1 MTTPPTDTPAPDE
14 HDEARPSDVA
24 TDVAAEFADDAAPR
38 RVVSPRDLI
47 FLQRRAQLGLAAG
60 VILLT
65 TLMVFFT
72 LQPSLIFRN
81 NTPTGGDMGAHV
93 YGPAYLRDHLLTS
106 FRLTGW
112 SNDWYSGLPIY
123 RFYMVVPALFVLVL
137 DVFLPYG
144 IALKLV
150 AIAGLLA
157 LPTCTWL
164 FGKLARLAFP
174 IPELLVVASTIF
186 LFDESF
192 TIYGGNIAST
202 MAGEFSFSIALAFTV
217 LGFGVFIRGLEDG
230 KWRIAS
236 TVLLALAALCH
247 GIVLLFAFLGY
258 LLILAMHR
266 EPAKW
271 KHGLSV
277 IGTAVLLSAFWVV
290 PFVLN
295 HAYMTDMKYEPQP
308 TGYGE
313 SFVDMFFPLHTTF
326 DVIVTGFAL
335 VGFAAALWRRNNTAS
350 WMGIYGVLLAV
361 GVFVARESLPIIGLL
376 WNPRILPFFYLMRYM
391 LMMVGIYETVV
402 AVARFVSLEHT
413 AARVAKT
420 GEEQTLAP
428 SPRGRLGFN
437 VTTAIVVTLACV
449 SIIGFRFQQ
458 LPFAGIRA
466 SADGSERY
474 GIGPFSVPRSNDG
487 FVDGWAR
494 WNFTGYE
501 GKNAYGEYRAL
512 VETMKQIGEDPRHGC
527 GRALWENNGELNKYG
542 TTMGLMLLP
551 HWTDGCIGSMEGL
564 FFEASGTTP
573 YHFIAAAA
581 MSKQSSNP
589 VRELR
594 YDDNNAALGVRY
606 LQELGVRYYMGF
618 TPEAIREASAQRD
631 LTEIARSGPWV
642 IYEVAG
648 SDLVVPLTVQPV
660 VVAGRVDDESV
671 MGHPDDA
678 KERWLEV
685 GTSWFQNPN
694 DWLAL
699 PAADGPAEWQRV
711 KLAIDFDR
719 RIGEP
724 DERSRRVDVV
734 VPSDPVDVV
743 SIEPPKVTDVVQ
755 GRSSVSFRV
764 DKVGTP
770 ILVRTSYF
778 PNWSVSGAKGPY
790 RVAPNMMVVVP
801 TRSEVKL
808 SFGWSFLDV
817 LAYVISIAGVVVL
830 VRWRRARRRTSADS
844 YEGEDSLVG
853 DQN

>member
-1 MTTPPTDTPAPDE
+1 MTTPTDDIAENSRTDGVV
-14 HDEARPSDVA
+14 DDVPVEDSVGD
-24 TDVAAEFADDAAPR
+24 TSRGAER
-38 RVVSPRDLI
+38 RSLSPREVI
-47 FLQRRAQLGLAAG
+47 FFERRITLMFAA
-60 VILLT
+60 VIILVT
-65 TLMVFFT
+65 TAMVFFT

-106 FRLTGW
+106 FRLSGW
-112 SNDWYSGLPIY
+112 SNDWYSGLPMY
-123 RFYMVVPALFVLVL
+123 RFYMVVPALFILAL
-137 DVFLPYG
+137 DVVLPYG

-150 AIAGLLA
+150 AIAGLVA
-157 LPTCTWL
+157 LPLCTWL
-164 FGKLARLAFP
+164 FAKLARFAFP
-174 IPELLVVASTIF
+174 IPELFVVASTLF

-202 MAGEFSFSIALAFTV
+202 MAGEFSFSIALAFSV
-217 LGFGVFIRGLEDG
+217 LGFGVFIRGIETG
-230 KWRIAS
+230 RYRIAS

-247 GIVLLFAFLGY
+247 GIVLLFVFLGY
-258 LLILAMHR
+258 LLVVAMHR

-271 KHGLSV
+271 KYGASV

-313 SFVDMFFPLHTTF
+313 TFVDMFFPLHTVF
-326 DVIVTGFAL
+326 DVLVTGFA
-335 VGFAAALWRRNNTAS
+335 VIGFLSALWRRNGVGS
-350 WMGIYGVLLAV
+350 WIGIYGVVLAI
-361 GVFVARESLPIIGLL
+361 GVFVARESLPVIGLL
-376 WNPRILPFFYLMRYM
+376 WNPRILPFFYLLRYM
-391 LMMVGIYETVV
+391 LMMVGIYEVVV
-402 AVARFVSLEHT
+402 AVARFANLEFA
-413 AARVAKT
+413 AARVART
-420 GEEQTLAP
+420 GEEQFLAP
-428 SPRGRLGFN
+428 SPRGRLNFN
-437 VTTAIVVTLACV
+437 MTTAVVV
-449 SIIGFRFQQ
+449 SLLCIGIIGFRFQE
-458 LPFAGIRA
+458 LPFGTTRTAQ
-466 SADGSERY
+466 DGSLRY
-474 GIGPFSVPRSNDG
+474 GVGPFSVPASNDG

-501 GKNAYGEYRAL
+501 GKSAYGEYRTL
-512 VETMKQIGEDPRHGC
+512 VETMKQIGEDPRYGC

-618 TPEAIREASAQRD
+618 TPEAVREASAQPALR
-631 LTEIARSGPWV
+631 EIARSGPWV
-642 IYEVAG
+642 IYQVED
-648 SDLVVPLTVQPV
+648 SDLVVPLSIQPV
-660 VVAGRVDDESV
+660 VVDSRVDADSTMAHE
-671 MGHPDDA
+671 DDA
-678 KERWLEV
+678 KQRWLEI
-685 GTSWFQNPN
+685 GTSWLQNPN
-694 DWLAL
+694 DWVAL
-699 PAADGPAEWQRV
+699 PAADGPKEWQRIPV
-711 KLAIDFDR
+711 GIDFDR

-724 DERSRRVDVV
+724 DDASRRVDVV
-734 VPSDPVDVV
+734 TPREPITVVNTDVAVV
-743 SIEPPKVTDVVQ
+743 SDVVQ

-764 DKVGTP
+764 DKIGTP
-770 ILVRTSYF
+770 VLVRTSYF
-778 PNWSVSGAKGPY
+778 PNWGVSGAKGPY

-801 TRSEVKL
+801 TSNEVKL

-817 LAYVISIAGVVVL
+817 LAYLLTIAGVVVL
-830 VRWRRARRRTSADS
+830 VRWRRANRSATT
-844 YEGEDSLVG
+844 
-853 DQN
+853 

>member
-1 MTTPPTDTPAPDE
+1 MTTPTDDIAENSRTAGVID
-14 HDEARPSDVA
+14 DVPVDDSA
-24 TDVAAEFADDAAPR
+24 GEMSQGAER
-38 RVVSPRDLI
+38 RSLSPRDAI
-47 FLQRRAQLGLAAG
+47 FFERRITLMFAA
-60 VILLT
+60 VIILVT

-106 FRLTGW
+106 FRLSGW
-112 SNDWYSGLPIY
+112 SNDWYSGLPMY
-123 RFYMVVPALFVLVL
+123 RFYMVVPALFILML
-137 DVFLPYG
+137 DVVLPYG

-150 AIAGLLA
+150 AIAGLVA
-157 LPTCTWL
+157 LPLCTWL
-164 FGKLARLAFP
+164 FAKLARFAFP
-174 IPELLVVASTIF
+174 IPELFVVASTLF

-202 MAGEFSFSIALAFTV
+202 MAGEFSFSIALAFSV
-217 LGFGVFIRGLEDG
+217 LGFGVFIRGIETG
-230 KWRIAS
+230 RYRIAS

-247 GIVLLFAFLGY
+247 GIVLLFVFLGY
-258 LLILAMHR
+258 LLVVAMHR

-271 KHGLSV
+271 RYGASV

-313 SFVDMFFPLHTTF
+313 TFVDMFFPLHTVF
-326 DVIVTGFAL
+326 DVLVTGFA
-335 VGFAAALWRRNNTAS
+335 VIGFLSALWRRNAVGS
-350 WMGIYGVLLAV
+350 WIGIYGVVLAI

-376 WNPRILPFFYLMRYM
+376 WNPRILPFFYLLRYM
-391 LMMVGIYETVV
+391 LMMVGIYEVVV
-402 AVARFVSLEHT
+402 AVARFANLEFA
-413 AARVAKT
+413 AARVART
-420 GEEQTLAP
+420 GEEQFLAP
-428 SPRGRLGFN
+428 SPRGRLNFN
-437 VTTAIVVTLACV
+437 MTTAAVVSLLCIG
-449 SIIGFRFQQ
+449 IIGFRFQE
-458 LPFAGIRA
+458 LPFGTTRTAQ
-466 SADGSERY
+466 DGSLRY
-474 GIGPFSVPRSNDG
+474 GVGPFSVPASNDG

-501 GKNAYGEYRAL
+501 GKSAYGEYRTL
-512 VETMKQIGEDPRHGC
+512 VETMKQIGEDPRYGC

-618 TPEAIREASAQRD
+618 TPEAVREASAQPALR
-631 LTEIARSGPWV
+631 EIARSGPWV
-642 IYEVAG
+642 IYQVEA
-648 SDLVVPLTVQPV
+648 SDLVVPLSIQPV
-660 VVAGRVDDESV
+660 VVDARVDADSAMAHE
-671 MGHPDDA
+671 DDA
-678 KERWLEV
+678 KERWLEI

-694 DWLAL
+694 DWVAL
-699 PAADGPAEWQRV
+699 PAADGPKEWQRIPV
-711 KLAIDFDR
+711 GIDFDR

-724 DERSRRVDVV
+724 DDASRRVDVV
-734 VPSDPVDVV
+734 TPREPITVVNTELAVV
-743 SIEPPKVTDVVQ
+743 SDVVQ

-764 DKVGTP
+764 DKIGTP
-770 ILVRTSYF
+770 VLVRTSYF
-778 PNWSVSGAKGPY
+778 PNWGVSGAKGPY

-801 TRSEVKL
+801 TSNEVKL

-817 LAYVISIAGVVVL
+817 LAYLLTIAGVVVL
-830 VRWRRARRRTSADS
+830 VRWRRADRSATT
-844 YEGEDSLVG
+844 
-853 DQN
+853 

>member
-1 MTTPPTDTPAPDE
+1 MTTHTDDPASDPLEAETP
-14 HDEARPSDVA
+14 
-24 TDVAAEFADDAAPR
+24 
-38 RVVSPRDLI
+38 RVVSPRDVV
-47 FLQRRAQLGLAAG
+47 FFERRTQLALAGFFIAF
-60 VILLT
+60 T
-65 TLMVFFT
+65 TLMVFMT

-81 NTPTGGDMGAHV
+81 NTPTGGDLGAHV

-112 SNDWYSGLPIY
+112 SNDWYSGMPIY
-123 RFYMVVPALFVLVL
+123 RFYMVVPAIFIVLL
-137 DVFLPYG
+137 DLLLPYG

-150 AIAGLLA
+150 AVAGLLA
-157 LPTCTWL
+157 LPACTW
-164 FGKLARLAFP
+164 FFARLARFAFP

-202 MAGEFSFSIALAFTV
+202 MAGEFSFSISLAFTI
-217 LGFGVFIRGLEDG
+217 LAFGFFIRGLEDG
-230 KWRIAS
+230 KWRTTS
-236 TVLLALAALCH
+236 TILLAVAALSH
-247 GIVLLFAFLGY
+247 GIVLLFAFLGFV
-258 LLILAMHR
+258 LILAMHR
-266 EPAKW
+266 QASKW
-271 KHGLSV
+271 KFGISV

-308 TGYGE
+308 TGFGA
-313 SFVDMFFPLHTTF
+313 SFVDMFFPLNSVF
-326 DVIVTGFAL
+326 DVIVTGFA
-335 VGFAAALWRRNNTAS
+335 VIGFLSALWRRSTAAS
-350 WMGIYGVLLAV
+350 WMGIYAVVLAI

-376 WNPRILPFFYLMRYM
+376 WNPRILPFFYLLRYM
-391 LMMVGIYETVV
+391 LMMVGIYEAVV
-402 AVARFVSLEHT
+402 AVARFASLEYA

-420 GEEQTLAP
+420 GEVQTLAP
-428 SPRGRLGFN
+428 SPRGRLSFN
-437 VTTAIVVTLACV
+437 VSTAIAVGFISV
-449 SIIGFRFQQ
+449 SIIGFRFQE
-458 LPFAGIRA
+458 LPFASVRTA
-466 SADGSERY
+466 ADGSERY

-487 FVDGWAR
+487 FVNGWAR

-512 VETMKQIGEDPRHGC
+512 VETMKQIGQDPRFGC
-527 GRALWENNGELNKYG
+527 GRALWENNSELNKYG

-606 LQELGVRYYMGF
+606 LQQLGVRYFMGF
-618 TPEAIREASAQRD
+618 TPEAVREASSRPE

-642 IYEVAG
+642 IYQVAE
-648 SDLVVPLTVQPV
+648 SDLVVPLSVQPV
-660 VVAGRVDDESV
+660 VVGERVDDEAV

-685 GTSWFQNPN
+685 GTSWLQNPN
-694 DWLAL
+694 EWLAI
-699 PAADGPAEWQRV
+699 PAADGPDEWQRV
-711 KLAIDFDR
+711 PIAIDFNR

-724 DERSRRVDVV
+724 DDRSRRVDVV
-734 VPSDPVDVV
+734 VPSNAINVV
-743 SIEPPKVTDVVQ
+743 SVEPVQVSNVVQ
-755 GRSSVSFRV
+755 GRSSVSFSV

-770 ILVRTSYF
+770 VLVRTSYF
-778 PNWSVSGAKGPY
+778 PNWNAKGADGPF
-790 RVAPNMMVVVP
+790 RIAPNMMVVVP
-801 TRSEVKL
+801 TSNDVTL

-817 LAYVISIAGVVVL
+817 LAYVITLGGIALL
-830 VRWRRARRRTSADS
+830 VRQWRADRRRFADQAGS
-844 YEGEDSLVG
+844 PQFDAHS
-853 DQN
+853 QN

>member
-1 MTTPPTDTPAPDE
+1 MTTPTDDIAENSRTDGVV
-14 HDEARPSDVA
+14 DDVPVEDSVGD
-24 TDVAAEFADDAAPR
+24 TSRGAER
-38 RVVSPRDLI
+38 RSLSPREVI
-47 FLQRRAQLGLAAG
+47 FFERRITLMFAA
-60 VILLT
+60 VIILVT
-65 TLMVFFT
+65 TAMVFFT

-106 FRLTGW
+106 FRLSGW
-112 SNDWYSGLPIY
+112 SNDWYSGLPMY
-123 RFYMVVPALFVLVL
+123 RFYMVVPALFILAL
-137 DVFLPYG
+137 DVVLPYG

-150 AIAGLLA
+150 AIAGLVA
-157 LPTCTWL
+157 LPLCTWL
-164 FGKLARLAFP
+164 FAKLARLAFP
-174 IPELLVVASTIF
+174 IPELFVVASTLF

-202 MAGEFSFSIALAFTV
+202 MAGEFSFSIALAFSV
-217 LGFGVFIRGLEDG
+217 LGFGVFIRGIETG
-230 KWRIAS
+230 RYRIAS

-247 GIVLLFAFLGY
+247 GIVLLFVFLGY
-258 LLILAMHR
+258 LLVVAMHR

-271 KHGLSV
+271 RYGASV

-313 SFVDMFFPLHTTF
+313 TFVDMFFPLHTVF
-326 DVIVTGFAL
+326 DVLVTGFA
-335 VGFAAALWRRNNTAS
+335 VIGFLSALWRRNGVGS
-350 WMGIYGVLLAV
+350 WIGIYGVVLAI

-376 WNPRILPFFYLMRYM
+376 WNPRILPFFYLLRYM
-391 LMMVGIYETVV
+391 LMMVGIYEVVV
-402 AVARFVSLEHT
+402 AVARFANLEFA
-413 AARVAKT
+413 AARVART
-420 GEEQTLAP
+420 GEEQFLAP
-428 SPRGRLGFN
+428 SPRGRLNFN
-437 VTTAIVVTLACV
+437 MTTAAVVSLLCIG
-449 SIIGFRFQQ
+449 IIGFRFQE
-458 LPFAGIRA
+458 LPFGTTRTAQ
-466 SADGSERY
+466 DGSLRY
-474 GIGPFSVPRSNDG
+474 GVGPFSVPASNDG

-501 GKNAYGEYRAL
+501 GKSAYGEYRTL
-512 VETMKQIGEDPRHGC
+512 VETMKQIGEDPRYGC

-618 TPEAIREASAQRD
+618 TPEAVREASAQPALR
-631 LTEIARSGPWV
+631 EIARSGPWV
-642 IYEVAG
+642 IYQVED
-648 SDLVVPLTVQPV
+648 SDLVVPLSIQPV
-660 VVAGRVDDESV
+660 VVDSRVDADSTMAHE
-671 MGHPDDA
+671 DDA
-678 KERWLEV
+678 KERWLEI

-694 DWLAL
+694 DWVAL
-699 PAADGPAEWQRV
+699 PAADGPKEWQRIPV
-711 KLAIDFDR
+711 GIDFDR

-724 DERSRRVDVV
+724 DDASRRVDVV
-734 VPSDPVDVV
+734 TPREPITVVNTDVAVV
-743 SIEPPKVTDVVQ
+743 SDVVQ

-764 DKVGTP
+764 DKIGTP
-770 ILVRTSYF
+770 VLVRTSYF
-778 PNWSVSGAKGPY
+778 PNWGVSGAKGPY

-801 TRSEVKL
+801 TSNEVKL

-817 LAYVISIAGVVVL
+817 LAYLLTIAGVVVL
-830 VRWRRARRRTSADS
+830 VRWRRANRSATT
-844 YEGEDSLVG
+844 
-853 DQN
+853 

>member
-1 MTTPPTDTPAPDE
+1 MSTPTDETIHSDDTP
-14 HDEARPSDVA
+14 HVDEAVQQ
-24 TDVAAEFADDAAPR
+24 
-38 RVVSPRDLI
+38 VSPRDLI
-47 FLQRRAQLGLAAG
+47 YIERRTQIALAAG
-60 VILLT
+60 VVILT

-123 RFYMVVPALFVLVL
+123 RFYMVVPALFILAL

-150 AIAGLLA
+150 AVAGLLA
-157 LPTCTWL
+157 LPLVTWL
-164 FGKLARLAFP
+164 FAKLARLAFP
-174 IPELLVVASTIF
+174 MPELLVVASTLF

-202 MAGEFSFSIALAFTV
+202 MAGEFSFSISLAIT
-217 LGFGVFIRGLEDG
+217 LLAFGVFMRGLETNSY
-230 KWRIAS
+230 RIAS

-247 GIVLLFAFLGY
+247 GIVLIFAFLGFV
-258 LLILAMHR
+258 LILAMYR
-266 EPAKW
+266 DAAKW
-271 KHGLSV
+271 RFGLPV
-277 IGTAVLLSAFWVV
+277 IGTAILLSAFWVV

-313 SFVDMFFPLHTTF
+313 TFVDMFFPLHTVF
-326 DVIVTGFAL
+326 DIIVSGFAV
-335 VGFAAALWRRNNTAS
+335 VGFLSALWRRNRVAS
-350 WMGIYGVLLAV
+350 WLGIYAVVLAI

-376 WNPRILPFFYLMRYM
+376 WNPRILPFFYLLRYM
-391 LMMVGIYETVV
+391 LMMVGIYELIIAVV
-402 AVARFVSLEHT
+402 RFFSLERAASRVAR
-413 AARVAKT
+413 T
-420 GEEQTLAP
+420 GEVQTLSP
-428 SPRGRLGFN
+428 SPRGRLSFN
-437 VTTAIVVTLACV
+437 VTTAVVV
-449 SIIGFRFQQ
+449 SLVCLSVIGFRFQE
-458 LPFAGIRA
+458 LPFARIRT

-494 WNFTGYE
+494 WNFSGYE

-512 VETMKQIGEDPRHGC
+512 VETMKQIGEDPRFGC

-618 TPEAIREASAQRD
+618 TPEAIREASAQPA
-631 LTEIARSGPWV
+631 LSEIARSGPWV
-642 IYEVAG
+642 IYQVEA
-648 SDLVVPLTVQPV
+648 SDLVVPLAVQPV
-660 VVAGRVDDESV
+660 VVCCRSDDESNLSHV
-671 MGHPDDA
+671 GDA

-694 DWLAL
+694 DWPAL
-699 PAADGPAEWQRV
+699 PAADGPDEWQRITV
-711 KLAIDFDR
+711 GVDMNR
-719 RIGEP
+719 RIGEV

-734 VPSDPVDVV
+734 VPVEPVTQRAVV
-743 SIEPPKVTDVVQ
+743 PATVSDVVQ

-764 DKVGTP
+764 DTLGTP

-778 PNWSVSGAKGPY
+778 PNWKVSGAQGPY

-801 TRSEVKL
+801 TENEVKL
-808 SFGWSFLDV
+808 SFGWSLLDIF
-817 LAYVISIAGVVVL
+817 AYVLSAAGIVVL
-830 VRWRRARRRTSADS
+830 VRWRRARRTQRHAASDL
-844 YEGEDSLVG
+844 D
-853 DQN
+853 N